1 MKVQIKGMGHALPD
15 KILTNRE
22 IENMVET
29 DDKWIVERTGIRE
42 RRIADSHIST
52 SDLAAE
58 AAIMALERAGVNAE
72 EVDLIIVATA
82 SPDMLLPATA
92 CFVQQKIG
100 AFNAAAFDVGAGC
113 TGFIYAL
120 TVAEKFLMDSDYKNV
135 LVIGAETLSR
145 ITDYTD
151 RNTCILFGDGA
162 GAAVLGRGN
171 SENGLLATYLGADG
185 SGTEHLYMPAGGSS
199 QPATLQTI
207 KDRLHYIKMNGNEIF
222 RFATR
227 ITIEISNKI
236 LEKAGMKYEDVD
248 LFIPHQSNMRIIKTA
263 MRWMHMPEEKTLINV
278 DQFGNMSSACLP
290 VGISIAEK
298 EGKISDGD
306 NILMVAFGAGLTYGG
321 ALLSWGR
328 DE

>member
-15 KILTNRE
+15 RILTNRE
-22 IENMVET
+22 LENMVET

-42 RRIADSHIST
+42 RRIADSNIST

-58 AAIMALERAGVNAE
+58 AAIMALKRAGINAE

-120 TVAEKFLMDSDYKNV
+120 TVAEKFLLDPDYKNV

-171 SENGLLATYLGADG
+171 SENGLLATYLGTDG
-185 SGTEHLYMPAGGSS
+185 SGTQHLYMPAGGSA

-278 DQFGNMSSACLP
+278 DRFGNMSSACLP

-298 EGKISDGD
+298 EGRISDGD